1 MIPIV
6 TIDGPSGSGK
16 GTLAKR
22 LSSELK
28 WNYLDSGLLYRCYA
42 FFYSR
47 EQVNIREQINNKVE
61 QSSIAG
67 MNIFSSYTI
76 KGLHLKKGDL
86 CSVSKKDKLELAI
99 NCQPYSSPERLVEQ
113 ARVINARERPNML

>member
-28 WNYLDSGLLYRCYA
+28 WNYL
-42 FFYSR
+42 
-47 EQVNIREQINNKVE
+47 
-61 QSSIAG
+61 
-67 MNIFSSYTI
+67 
-76 KGLHLKKGDL
+76 
-86 CSVSKKDKLELAI
+86 
-99 NCQPYSSPERLVEQ
+99 
-113 ARVINARERPNML
+113 